1 MIAWFARNHVA
12 ANLLL
17 LMIVIAGVFTML
29 RLVPVEVFPTFE
41 LETVN
46 VSVAY
51 RAATPEDMETG
62 VVNKIEEAIA
72 DLPDIESLS
81 SRASEGSATVTAE
94 VRAGADPQKL
104 LNDIKSRVDALSTL
118 PADAERPVVERPLI
132 KREVLSVVVFGDL
145 DEKELNELARQVRDE
160 LVRLPE
166 LTQTDLEGVRPY
178 EIGIE
183 VSEHKLRQFGL
194 TLNDVASVIQAQSID
209 LSAGRIRSPSGEIL
223 LRAKAQAYY
232 YGQFSSIV
240 VKRFEDGSE
249 LTLGELATI
258 DDGFEEDP
266 IFTRFNGKLAAVVNV
281 YRVGDESAIQV
292 SDAVHAYLE
301 DNRERFPPN
310 IDIGIWD
317 DDASIIRAR
326 IQTLLTNAWQGALL
340 VSILLGLFL
349 RPVIAFWV
357 VVGIPVTFMGAF
369 ALMPYL
375 GVTVNVLSLFG
386 FILVLGIV
394 VDDAIVT
401 GENIYSHYSRDP
413 NGLAAA
419 INGTKEV
426 SVPVVFGILTTV
438 VAFLPFVFIEGRL
451 SVLFAQVA
459 FVVIPVLLF
468 SLLESKLILPAH
480 LKHIKQLKDYGS
492 RPPLLVRLQRSCAN
506 GLVWFVQ
513 HIYRPVVNACLNR
526 RYLTWFTFVCVFVV
540 TIGLISQGWTRFVFF
555 PRIQSETAR
564 ATLYMEEGTPLV
576 ETQKVV
582 RRIEQAAFD
591 LQAKYIDPVTGE
603 SIIENVLATEGVARG
618 SSSGQSHVGAVRFE
632 IMPPEHR
639 SLSIDSA
646 TLVREWRENIG
657 PIVGVDQLNFR
668 AEIGRPGDPI
678 DVQLVSQDINA
689 LNDVA
694 DKVKARLATYE
705 GVFDISDNLSDGKQE
720 LQITLLPEA
729 ELLGFTLSDVTRQVR
744 QAFYGNEAQRIQRGR
759 DDIRVMVRYPVEE
772 RASLSDL
779 DELLITTPSG
789 DQTRFGDIAVATWGR
804 SPSTIYHVEQDR
816 AVNVIADIDKTS
828 VNMTLLTEDLV
839 GYLDELLLQYPRVQV
854 SLEGEAAEQRDSFTT
869 ILWGGALVLFAIYTL
884 LAIPFGSY
892 SQPFI
897 VMSVIPFAFIGA
909 IGGHWLMGIDLS
921 MMSIMGMMA
930 LVGIVV
936 NDSLVLVDFINRK
949 VKEGMPIEMAVRE
962 SGAARFRPVI
972 LTSLTT
978 FLGLL
983 PLLFETS
990 TQAQFLIPMAI
1001 SLGFGVLFA
1010 TFITLI
1016 LIPCHYLILEDV
1028 KTGIVRIKAFFRG
1041 EEPPSKKPLE
1051 NLV

>member
-17 LMIVIAGVFTML
+17 ASIVIAGLYTML
-29 RLVPVEVFPTFE
+29 RVLPVEVFPSFE

-62 VVNKIEEAIA
+62 VVNKIEEAIS
-72 DLPDIESLS
+72 DLPDIEKLT
-81 SRASEGSATVTAE
+81 SRSSEGSATVTAE
-94 VRAGADPQKL
+94 VRSGADPQRL

-118 PADAERPVVERPLI
+118 PVDAERPVVERPLI
-132 KREVLSVVVFGDL
+132 KREVLSVVVAGDL

-160 LVRLPE
+160 LVRLPN
-166 LTQTDLEGVRPY
+166 LTQADLEGVRPY
-178 EIGIE
+178 EIAIE
-183 VSEHKLRQFGL
+183 VSEHKLRQYGI
-194 TLNDVASVIQAQSID
+194 TIDDVASAIQGQSID

-223 LRAKAQAYY
+223 LRANAQAYY
-232 YGQFSSIV
+232 YGQFASIV
-240 VKRFEDGSE
+240 IKRFDDGSE
-249 LTLGELATI
+249 LKLDDLANI

-266 IFTRFNGKLAAVVNV
+266 IFTRFNGKRAAVVNV
-281 YRVGDESAIQV
+281 YRVGVESAIQI
-292 SDAVHAYLE
+292 SDIVHQYLE
-301 DNRERFPPN
+301 DNRFRYPPSVEL
-310 IDIGIWD
+310 GVWD
-317 DDASIIRAR
+317 DDATIIKAR
-326 IQTLLTNAWQGALL
+326 LNTLLTNAAQGALL

-357 VVGIPVTFMGAF
+357 VVGIPVTFMGAL
-369 ALMPYL
+369 AVMPAF
-375 GVTVNVLSLFG
+375 GVTINILSLFG
-386 FILVLGIV
+386 FILVLGLV

-426 SVPVVFGILTTV
+426 STPVIFGILTTV

-451 SVLFAQVA
+451 SILFEQVA

-468 SLLESKLILPAH
+468 SLVESKLILPAH
-480 LKHIKQLKDYGS
+480 LKHIKQLKEYGNK
-492 RPPLLVRLQRSCAN
+492 PPLLVRMQGACSNSLI
-506 GLVWFVQ
+506 WFVT

-526 RYLTWFTFVCVFVV
+526 RYLTWFTFVCIFFVSV
-540 TIGLISQGWTRFVFF
+540 SLLTQGWTRFVFF

-564 ATLYMEEGTPLV
+564 ASLYMKEGTPLF
-576 ETQKVV
+576 ETQAVI
-582 RRIEQAAFD
+582 RRLEEQAVR
-591 LQAKYIDPVTGE
+591 LQEKYIDPVSGE
-603 SIIENVLATEGVARG
+603 SIIENILATEGTSRG
-618 SSSGQSHVGAVRFE
+618 GGSGQSHIGSVRFE
-632 IMPPEHR
+632 ITPPEHR
-639 SLSIDSA
+639 SLSVDSS
-646 TLVREWRENIG
+646 TLVREWRQSIG
-657 PIVGVDQLNFR
+657 PIIGVDQLTFR

-678 DVQLVSQDINA
+678 DVQLVSQDLTSLEA
-689 LNDVA
+689 VA
-694 DKVKARLATYE
+694 EKIKQKLATYD

-720 LQITLLPEA
+720 LKIELLPEA
-729 ELLGFTLSDVTRQVR
+729 ELLGFDLRQVTRQVR
-744 QAFYGNEAQRIQRGR
+744 EAFYGNEAQRIQRGR
-759 DDIRVMVRYPVEE
+759 DDIRVMVRYPLNE
-772 RASLSDL
+772 RGNLADL
-779 DELLITTPSG
+779 DELLVRTPEG
-789 DQTRFGDIAVATWGR
+789 EQARFGDIATAHWGR
-804 SPSTIYHVEQDR
+804 SPSTIYHVAQER

-828 VNMTLLTEDLV
+828 VNMTLLSEDLSD
-839 GYLDELLLQYPRVQV
+839 YLDELLLQYPRVQA
-854 SLEGEAAEQRDSFTT
+854 SLEGEAKEQRDSFVTM
-869 ILWGGALVLFAIYTL
+869 LWGGAIVLFGIYTL
-884 LAIPFGSY
+884 LAIPFASY

-909 IGGHWLMGIDLS
+909 ISGHWLMGIDLS
-921 MMSIMGMMA
+921 MMSLMGLMA

-936 NDSLVLVDFINRK
+936 NDSLVLVDFVNRK
-949 VKEGMPIEMAVRE
+949 VKEGMPIEKAVRE

-1016 LIPCHYLILEDV
+1016 LIPCHYLILED
-1028 KTGIVRIKAFFRG
+1028 IKGF
-1041 EEPPSKKPLE
+1041 L
-1051 NLV
+1051 

>member
-17 LMIVIAGVFTML
+17 ASIVIAGLYTML
-29 RLVPVEVFPTFE
+29 RILPVEVFPSFE

-62 VVNKIEEAIA
+62 VVNKIEEAIS
-72 DLPDIESLS
+72 DLPDIEKLT
-81 SRASEGSATVTAE
+81 SRSSEGSATVTAE
-94 VRAGADPQKL
+94 VRSGADPQRL

-118 PADAERPVVERPLI
+118 PVDAERPVVERPLI
-132 KREVLSVVVFGDL
+132 KREVLSVVVAGDL

-160 LVRLPE
+160 LVRLPN
-166 LTQTDLEGVRPY
+166 LTQADLEGVRPY
-178 EIGIE
+178 EIAIE
-183 VSEHKLRQFGL
+183 VSEHKLRQYGI
-194 TLNDVASVIQAQSID
+194 TIDDVASAIQGQSID

-223 LRAKAQAYY
+223 LRANAQAYY
-232 YGQFSSIV
+232 YGQFASIV
-240 VKRFEDGSE
+240 IKRFDDGSE
-249 LTLGELATI
+249 LKLDDLANI

-266 IFTRFNGKLAAVVNV
+266 IFTRFNGKRAAVVNV
-281 YRVGDESAIQV
+281 YRVGVESAIQI
-292 SDAVHAYLE
+292 SDIVHQYLE
-301 DNRERFPPN
+301 DNRFRYPPSVEL
-310 IDIGIWD
+310 GVWD
-317 DDASIIRAR
+317 DDATIIKAR
-326 IQTLLTNAWQGALL
+326 LNTLLTNAAQGALL

-357 VVGIPVTFMGAF
+357 VVGIPVTFMGAL
-369 ALMPYL
+369 AVMPAF
-375 GVTVNVLSLFG
+375 GVTINILSLFG
-386 FILVLGIV
+386 FILVLGLV

-426 SVPVVFGILTTV
+426 STPVIFGILTTV

-451 SVLFAQVA
+451 SILFEQVA

-468 SLLESKLILPAH
+468 SLVESKLILPAH
-480 LKHIKQLKDYGS
+480 LKHIKQLKEYGNK
-492 RPPLLVRLQRSCAN
+492 PPLLVRMQGACSNSLI
-506 GLVWFVQ
+506 WFVT

-526 RYLTWFTFVCVFVV
+526 RYLTWFTFVCIFFVSV
-540 TIGLISQGWTRFVFF
+540 SLLTQGWTRFVFF

-564 ATLYMEEGTPLV
+564 ASLYMKEGTPLF
-576 ETQKVV
+576 ETQAVI
-582 RRIEQAAFD
+582 RRLEEQAVR
-591 LQAKYIDPVTGE
+591 LQEKYIDPVSGE
-603 SIIENVLATEGVARG
+603 SIIENILATEGTSRG
-618 SSSGQSHVGAVRFE
+618 GGSGQSHIGSVRFE
-632 IMPPEHR
+632 ITPPEHR
-639 SLSIDSA
+639 SLSVDSS
-646 TLVREWRENIG
+646 TLVREWRQSIG
-657 PIVGVDQLNFR
+657 PIIGVDQLTFR

-678 DVQLVSQDINA
+678 DVQLVSQDLTSLEA
-689 LNDVA
+689 VA
-694 DKVKARLATYE
+694 EKIKQKLATYD

-720 LQITLLPEA
+720 LKIELLPEA
-729 ELLGFTLSDVTRQVR
+729 ELLGFDLRQVTRQVR
-744 QAFYGNEAQRIQRGR
+744 EAFYGNEAQRIQRGR
-759 DDIRVMVRYPVEE
+759 DDIRVMVRYPLNE
-772 RASLSDL
+772 RGNLADL
-779 DELLITTPSG
+779 DELLVRTPEG
-789 DQTRFGDIAVATWGR
+789 EQARFGDIATAHWGR
-804 SPSTIYHVEQDR
+804 SPSTIYHVAQER

-828 VNMTLLTEDLV
+828 VNMTLLSEDLSD
-839 GYLDELLLQYPRVQV
+839 YLDELLLQYPRVQA
-854 SLEGEAAEQRDSFTT
+854 SLEGEAKEQRDSFVTM
-869 ILWGGALVLFAIYTL
+869 LWGGAIVLFGIYTL
-884 LAIPFGSY
+884 LAIPFASY

-909 IGGHWLMGIDLS
+909 ISGHWLMGIDLS
-921 MMSIMGMMA
+921 MMSLMGLMA

-936 NDSLVLVDFINRK
+936 NDSLVLVDFVNRK
-949 VKEGMPIEMAVRE
+949 VKEGMPIEKAVRE

-1016 LIPCHYLILEDV
+1016 LIPCHYLILED
-1028 KTGIVRIKAFFRG
+1028 IKGF
-1041 EEPPSKKPLE
+1041 L
-1051 NLV
+1051 

>member
-17 LMIVIAGVFTML
+17 ASIVIAGLYTML
-29 RLVPVEVFPTFE
+29 RILPVEVFPSFE

-62 VVNKIEEAIA
+62 VVNKIEEAIS
-72 DLPDIESLS
+72 DLPDIEKLT
-81 SRASEGSATVTAE
+81 SRSSEGSATVTAE
-94 VRAGADPQKL
+94 VRSGADPQRL

-118 PADAERPVVERPLI
+118 PVDAERPVVERPLI
-132 KREVLSVVVFGDL
+132 KREVLSVVVAGDL

-160 LVRLPE
+160 LVRLPN
-166 LTQTDLEGVRPY
+166 LTQADLEGVRPY
-178 EIGIE
+178 EIAIE
-183 VSEHKLRQFGL
+183 VSEHKLRQYGI
-194 TLNDVASVIQAQSID
+194 TIDDVASAIQGQSID

-223 LRAKAQAYY
+223 LRANAQAYY
-232 YGQFSSIV
+232 YGQFASIV
-240 VKRFEDGSE
+240 IKRFDDGSE
-249 LTLGELATI
+249 LKLDDLANI

-266 IFTRFNGKLAAVVNV
+266 IFTRFNGKRAAVVNV
-281 YRVGDESAIQV
+281 YRVGVESAIQI
-292 SDAVHAYLE
+292 SDIVHQYLE
-301 DNRERFPPN
+301 DNRFRYPPSVEL
-310 IDIGIWD
+310 GVWD
-317 DDASIIRAR
+317 DDATIIKAR
-326 IQTLLTNAWQGALL
+326 LNTLLTNAAQGALL

-357 VVGIPVTFMGAF
+357 VVGIPVTFMGAL
-369 ALMPYL
+369 AVMPAF
-375 GVTVNVLSLFG
+375 GVTINILSLFG
-386 FILVLGIV
+386 FILVLGLV

-426 SVPVVFGILTTV
+426 STPVIFGILTTV

-451 SVLFAQVA
+451 SILFEQVA

-468 SLLESKLILPAH
+468 SLVESKLILPAH
-480 LKHIKQLKDYGS
+480 LKHIKQLKEYGNK
-492 RPPLLVRLQRSCAN
+492 PPLLVRMQGACSNSLI
-506 GLVWFVQ
+506 WFVT

-526 RYLTWFTFVCVFVV
+526 RYLTWFTFVCIFFVSV
-540 TIGLISQGWTRFVFF
+540 SLLTQGWTRFVFF

-564 ATLYMEEGTPLV
+564 ASLYMKEGTPLF
-576 ETQKVV
+576 ETQAVI
-582 RRIEQAAFD
+582 RQLEEQAVR
-591 LQAKYIDPVTGE
+591 LQEKYIDPVSGE
-603 SIIENVLATEGVARG
+603 SIIENILATEGMSRG
-618 SSSGQSHVGAVRFE
+618 GGSGQSHIGSVRFE
-632 IMPPEHR
+632 ITPPEHR
-639 SLSIDSA
+639 SLSVDSS
-646 TLVREWRENIG
+646 TLVREWRQSIG
-657 PIVGVDQLNFR
+657 PIIGVDQLTFR

-678 DVQLVSQDINA
+678 DVQLVSQDLTSLEA
-689 LNDVA
+689 VA
-694 DKVKARLATYE
+694 EKIKQKLATYD

-720 LQITLLPEA
+720 LKIELLPEA
-729 ELLGFTLSDVTRQVR
+729 ELLGFDLRQVTRQVR
-744 QAFYGNEAQRIQRGR
+744 EAFYGNEAQRIQRGR
-759 DDIRVMVRYPVEE
+759 DDIRVMVRYPLNE
-772 RASLSDL
+772 RGNLADL
-779 DELLITTPSG
+779 DELLVRTPEG
-789 DQTRFGDIAVATWGR
+789 EQARFGDIATAHWGR
-804 SPSTIYHVEQDR
+804 SPSTIYHVAQER

-828 VNMTLLTEDLV
+828 VNMTLLSEDLSD
-839 GYLDELLLQYPRVQV
+839 YLDELLLQYPRVQA
-854 SLEGEAAEQRDSFTT
+854 SLEGEAKEQRDSFVTM
-869 ILWGGALVLFAIYTL
+869 LWGGAIVLFGIYTL
-884 LAIPFGSY
+884 LAIPFASY

-909 IGGHWLMGIDLS
+909 ISGHWLMGIDLS
-921 MMSIMGMMA
+921 MMSLMGLMA

-936 NDSLVLVDFINRK
+936 NDSLVLVDFVNRK
-949 VKEGMPIEMAVRE
+949 VKEGMPIEKAVRE

-1016 LIPCHYLILEDV
+1016 LIPCHYLILED
-1028 KTGIVRIKAFFRG
+1028 IKGF
-1041 EEPPSKKPLE
+1041 L
-1051 NLV
+1051 

>member
-17 LMIVIAGVFTML
+17 ASIVIAGLYTML
-29 RLVPVEVFPTFE
+29 RILPVEVFPSFE

-62 VVNKIEEAIA
+62 VVNKIEEAIS
-72 DLPDIESLS
+72 DLPDIEKLT
-81 SRASEGSATVTAE
+81 SRSSEGSATVTAE
-94 VRAGADPQKL
+94 VRSGADPQRL

-118 PADAERPVVERPLI
+118 PVDAERPVVERPLI
-132 KREVLSVVVFGDL
+132 KREVLSVVVAGDL

-160 LVRLPE
+160 LVRLPN
-166 LTQTDLEGVRPY
+166 LTQADLEGVRPY
-178 EIGIE
+178 EIAIE
-183 VSEHKLRQFGL
+183 VSEHKLRQYGI
-194 TLNDVASVIQAQSID
+194 TIDDVASAIQGQSID

-223 LRAKAQAYY
+223 LRANAQAYY
-232 YGQFSSIV
+232 YGQFASIV
-240 VKRFEDGSE
+240 IKRFDDGSE
-249 LTLGELATI
+249 LKLDDLANI

-266 IFTRFNGKLAAVVNV
+266 IFTRFNGKRAAVVNV
-281 YRVGDESAIQV
+281 YRVGVESAIQI
-292 SDAVHAYLE
+292 SDIVHQYLE
-301 DNRERFPPN
+301 DNRFRYPPSVEL
-310 IDIGIWD
+310 GVWD
-317 DDASIIRAR
+317 DDATIIKAR
-326 IQTLLTNAWQGALL
+326 LNTLLTNAAQGALL

-357 VVGIPVTFMGAF
+357 VVGIPVTFMGAL
-369 ALMPYL
+369 AVMPAF
-375 GVTVNVLSLFG
+375 GVTINILSLFG
-386 FILVLGIV
+386 FILVLGLV

-426 SVPVVFGILTTV
+426 STPVIFGILTTV

-451 SVLFAQVA
+451 SILFEQVA

-468 SLLESKLILPAH
+468 SLVESKLILPAH
-480 LKHIKQLKDYGS
+480 LKHIKQLKEYGNK
-492 RPPLLVRLQRSCAN
+492 PPLLVRMQGACSNSLI
-506 GLVWFVQ
+506 WFVT

-526 RYLTWFTFVCVFVV
+526 RYLTWFTFVCIFFVSV
-540 TIGLISQGWTRFVFF
+540 SLLTQGWTRFVFF

-564 ATLYMEEGTPLV
+564 ASLYMKEGTPLF
-576 ETQKVV
+576 ETQAVI
-582 RRIEQAAFD
+582 RRLEEQAVR
-591 LQAKYIDPVTGE
+591 LQEKYIDPVSGE
-603 SIIENVLATEGVARG
+603 SIIENILATEGTSRG
-618 SSSGQSHVGAVRFE
+618 GGSGQSHIGSVRFE
-632 IMPPEHR
+632 ITPPEHR
-639 SLSIDSA
+639 SLSVDSS
-646 TLVREWRENIG
+646 TLVREWRQSIG
-657 PIVGVDQLNFR
+657 PIIGVDQLTFR

-678 DVQLVSQDINA
+678 DVQLVSQDLTSLEA
-689 LNDVA
+689 VA
-694 DKVKARLATYE
+694 EKIKQKLATYD

-720 LQITLLPEA
+720 LKIELLPEA
-729 ELLGFTLSDVTRQVR
+729 ELLGFDLRQVTRQVR
-744 QAFYGNEAQRIQRGR
+744 EAFYGNEAQRIQRGR
-759 DDIRVMVRYPVEE
+759 DDIRVMVRYPLNE
-772 RASLSDL
+772 RGNLADL
-779 DELLITTPSG
+779 DELLVRTPEG
-789 DQTRFGDIAVATWGR
+789 EQARFGDIATAHWGR
-804 SPSTIYHVEQDR
+804 SPSTIYHVAQER

-828 VNMTLLTEDLV
+828 VNMTLLSEDLSD
-839 GYLDELLLQYPRVQV
+839 YLDELLLQYPRVQA
-854 SLEGEAAEQRDSFTT
+854 SLEGEAKEQRDSFVTM
-869 ILWGGALVLFAIYTL
+869 LWGGAIVLFGIYTL
-884 LAIPFGSY
+884 LAIPFASY

-909 IGGHWLMGIDLS
+909 ISGHWLMGIDLS
-921 MMSIMGMMA
+921 MMSLMGLMA

-936 NDSLVLVDFINRK
+936 NDSLVLVDFVNRK
-949 VKEGMPIEMAVRE
+949 VKEGMPIEKAVRE

-1016 LIPCHYLILEDV
+1016 LIPCHYLILED
-1028 KTGIVRIKAFFRG
+1028 IKGLFGKRDSRASEG
-1041 EEPPSKKPLE
+1041 KA
-1051 NLV
+1051 V

>member
-17 LMIVIAGVFTML
+17 ASIVIAGLYTML
-29 RLVPVEVFPTFE
+29 RILPVEVFPSFE

-62 VVNKIEEAIA
+62 VVNKIEEAIS
-72 DLPDIESLS
+72 DLPDIEKLT
-81 SRASEGSATVTAE
+81 SRSSEGSATITAE
-94 VRAGADPQKL
+94 VRSGADPQRL

-118 PADAERPVVERPLI
+118 PVDAERPVVERPLI
-132 KREVLSVVVFGDL
+132 KREVLSVVVAGDL

-160 LVRLPE
+160 LVRLPN
-166 LTQTDLEGVRPY
+166 LTQADLEGVRPY
-178 EIGIE
+178 EIAIE
-183 VSEHKLRQFGL
+183 VSEHKLRQYGI
-194 TLNDVASVIQAQSID
+194 TIDDVASAIQGQSID

-223 LRAKAQAYY
+223 LRANAQAYY
-232 YGQFSSIV
+232 YGQFASIV
-240 VKRFEDGSE
+240 IKRFDDGSE
-249 LTLGELATI
+249 LKLDDLANI

-266 IFTRFNGKLAAVVNV
+266 IFTRFNGKRAAVVNV
-281 YRVGDESAIQV
+281 YRVGVESAIQI
-292 SDAVHAYLE
+292 SDIVHQYLE
-301 DNRERFPPN
+301 DNRFRYPPSVEL
-310 IDIGIWD
+310 GVWD
-317 DDASIIRAR
+317 DDATIIKAR
-326 IQTLLTNAWQGALL
+326 LNTLLTNAAQGALL

-357 VVGIPVTFMGAF
+357 VVGIPVTFMGAL
-369 ALMPYL
+369 AVMPAF
-375 GVTVNVLSLFG
+375 GVTINILSLFG
-386 FILVLGIV
+386 FILVLGLV

-426 SVPVVFGILTTV
+426 STPVIFGILTTV

-451 SVLFAQVA
+451 SILFEQVA

-468 SLLESKLILPAH
+468 SLVESKLILPAH
-480 LKHIKQLKDYGS
+480 LKHIKQLKEYGNK
-492 RPPLLVRLQRSCAN
+492 PPLLVRMQGACSNSLI
-506 GLVWFVQ
+506 WFVT

-526 RYLTWFTFVCVFVV
+526 RYLTWFTFVCIFFVSV
-540 TIGLISQGWTRFVFF
+540 SLLTQGWTRFVFF

-564 ATLYMEEGTPLV
+564 ASLYMKEGTPLF
-576 ETQKVV
+576 ETQAVI
-582 RRIEQAAFD
+582 RQLEEQAVR
-591 LQAKYIDPVTGE
+591 LQEKYIDPVSGE
-603 SIIENVLATEGVARG
+603 SIIENILATEGMSRG
-618 SSSGQSHVGAVRFE
+618 GGSGQSHIGSVRFE
-632 IMPPEHR
+632 ITPPEHR
-639 SLSIDSA
+639 SLSVDSS
-646 TLVREWRENIG
+646 TLVREWRQSIG
-657 PIVGVDQLNFR
+657 PIIGVDQLTFR

-678 DVQLVSQDINA
+678 DVQLVSQDLTSLEA
-689 LNDVA
+689 VA
-694 DKVKARLATYE
+694 EKIKQKLATYD

-720 LQITLLPEA
+720 LKIELLPEA
-729 ELLGFTLSDVTRQVR
+729 ELLGFDLRQVTRQVR
-744 QAFYGNEAQRIQRGR
+744 EAFYGNEAQRIQRGR
-759 DDIRVMVRYPVEE
+759 DDIRVMVRYPLNE
-772 RASLSDL
+772 RGNLADL
-779 DELLITTPSG
+779 DELLVRTPEG
-789 DQTRFGDIAVATWGR
+789 EQARFGDIATAHWGR
-804 SPSTIYHVEQDR
+804 SPSTIYHVAQER

-828 VNMTLLTEDLV
+828 VNMTLLSEDLSD
-839 GYLDELLLQYPRVQV
+839 YLDELLLQYPRVQA
-854 SLEGEAAEQRDSFTT
+854 SLEGEAKEQRDSFVTM
-869 ILWGGALVLFAIYTL
+869 LWGGAIVLFGIYTL
-884 LAIPFGSY
+884 LAIPFASY

-909 IGGHWLMGIDLS
+909 ISGHWLMGIDLS
-921 MMSIMGMMA
+921 MMSLMGLMA

-936 NDSLVLVDFINRK
+936 NDSLVLVDFVNRK
-949 VKEGMPIEMAVRE
+949 VKEGMPIEKAVRE

-1016 LIPCHYLILEDV
+1016 LIPCHYLILED
-1028 KTGIVRIKAFFRG
+1028 IKGF
-1041 EEPPSKKPLE
+1041 L
-1051 NLV
+1051 